1 MTQLKWTFW
10 FLASLQWLL
19 RLQAPI
25 FSCKDFSLSHSCK
38 YLNIS
43 HLVISLESICY
54 LHHLLQTSATH
65 KVQITENKPK
75 LVTKSVPLA
84 SWFLLLHCLNTTKIY
99 NSDKIASWD
108 NTLFAVK
115 LYSFPELKVIV
126 LGISDE
132 TLKMKCGDG
141 NCCSNYVHE
150 ITFSHVLSMED
161 SGIRNMTF
169 YHLF

>member
-1 MTQLKWTFW
+1 MDHLVPV
-10 FLASLQWLL
+10 ASLQWLL
-19 RLQAPI
+19 LLQTPI
-25 FSCKDFSLSHSCK
+25 LSCKDFSLSHWCK
-38 YLNIS
+38 YVNIS
-43 HLVISLESICY
+43 YLVIWFVWLCY

-65 KVQITENKPK
+65 TVQITENKPK
-75 LVTKSVPLA
+75 LLTKFVPLA

-99 NSDKIASWD
+99 KSDKIPSWD
-108 NTLFAVK
+108 NTVLAVK
-115 LYSFPELKVIV
+115 LNSFSELKVIV

-150 ITFSHVLSMED
+150 ITLSHVLSMED
-161 SGIRNMTF
+161 SWIRNVTF